1 MTDIGLTQARDKMHA
16 AGVGAAA
23 IRVFESHYAN
33 LADGAGGYVREA
45 DIEPLLEVD
54 MASDVDIDRREAE
67 DALDRTAILKL
78 NGGLGTSMGLAK
90 AKNLLEV
97 RDGLTFLDIIARQ
110 VLAARQRHGVRLPL
124 LFMNSFRTEA
134 DTRRALEAYPQLA
147 VPGLPLCFLQN
158 QEPKLRVDDL
168 TPIDWP
174 RDPSLE
180 WCPPGH
186 GDVYTALDDSGI
198 LDLLL
203 ERGYEYLFLSNGD
216 NLGATPDALL
226 AGWFA
231 QSSAP
236 YAAELCTRTAND
248 RKGGHLAIRRRDGQL
263 VLRDTAQTAPEE
275 MDFFTDE
282 HRHPYFHTN
291 NLWVHLPVLKR
302 TLQERTGVLGL
313 PLIRNEKTVDP
324 ADPTS
329 PAVIQMETAMGAA
342 IEVFPGASAIG
353 VDRNRFLPVKTTNEL
368 LLLRSD
374 LFSLD
379 EDHHLTARG
388 PIPEIRL
395 DNHYKIVQDFDRRI
409 PHPLGLL
416 GARSRTVLGDVSFG
430 QGVTVRGHARI
441 DTAEPMLVPDHAV
454 LGDPA

>member
-1 MTDIGLTQARDKMHA
+1 M
-16 AGVGAAA
+16 
-23 IRVFESHYAN
+23 
-33 LADGAGGYVREA
+33 
-45 DIEPLLEVD
+45 
-54 MASDVDIDRREAE
+54 
-67 DALDRTAILKL
+67 
-78 NGGLGTSMGLAK
+78 
-90 AKNLLEV
+90 
-97 RDGLTFLDIIARQ
+97 
-110 VLAARQRHGVRLPL
+110 
-124 LFMNSFRTEA
+124 
-134 DTRRALEAYPQLA
+134 
-147 VPGLPLCFLQN
+147 
-158 QEPKLRVDDL
+158 
-168 TPIDWP
+168 
-174 RDPSLE
+174 
-180 WCPPGH
+180 
-186 GDVYTALDDSGI
+186 
-198 LDLLL
+198 
-203 ERGYEYLFLSNGD
+203 
-216 NLGATPDALL
+216 
-226 AGWFA
+226 
-231 QSSAP
+231 
-236 YAAELCTRTAND
+236 
-248 RKGGHLAIRRRDGQL
+248 
-263 VLRDTAQTAPEE
+263 
-275 MDFFTDE
+275 
-282 HRHPYFHTN
+282 
-291 NLWVHLPVLKR
+291 
-302 TLQERTGVLGL
+302 LGL

-441 DTAEPMLVPDHAV
+441 DTAEHMLVPDHAV

>member
-23 IRVFESHYAN
+23 IRVFESHYAS

-168 TPIDWP
+168 TPID
-174 RDPSLE
+174 
-180 WCPPGH
+180 
-186 GDVYTALDDSGI
+186 
-198 LDLLL
+198 
-203 ERGYEYLFLSNGD
+203 
-216 NLGATPDALL
+216 
-226 AGWFA
+226 
-231 QSSAP
+231 
-236 YAAELCTRTAND
+236 
-248 RKGGHLAIRRRDGQL
+248 
-263 VLRDTAQTAPEE
+263 
-275 MDFFTDE
+275 
-282 HRHPYFHTN
+282 
-291 NLWVHLPVLKR
+291 
-302 TLQERTGVLGL
+302 
-313 PLIRNEKTVDP
+313 
-324 ADPTS
+324 
-329 PAVIQMETAMGAA
+329 
-342 IEVFPGASAIG
+342 
-353 VDRNRFLPVKTTNEL
+353 
-368 LLLRSD
+368 
-374 LFSLD
+374 
-379 EDHHLTARG
+379 
-388 PIPEIRL
+388 
-395 DNHYKIVQDFDRRI
+395 
-409 PHPLGLL
+409 
-416 GARSRTVLGDVSFG
+416 
-430 QGVTVRGHARI
+430 
-441 DTAEPMLVPDHAV
+441 
-454 LGDPA
+454 